1 MIDWGMPSQTPDET
15 ALLWAAAES
24 LGTEALSL
32 KKQAKDRCFAKICY
46 KLSPEGDHLVPHP
59 CISMILPEAWQALF
73 EEHRLLLFKYEAPKD
88 SERTQTWSKRK
99 QKKVS
104 SNLDV

>member
-1 MIDWGMPSQTPDET
+1 VIGGCLPNRPDET

-32 KKQAKDRCFAKICY
+32 KKQAKDRSFAKICY
-46 KLSPEGDHLVPHP
+46 KLLPEVDHLVPHP
-59 CISMILPEAWQALF
+59 CISMILFLNPFWQALF

-99 QKKVS
+99 QKKSFVKS
-104 SNLDV
+104 